1 MYVAVVYSYE
11 QMYVCIC
18 NCFRVYMAVCVYVC
32 VYVLLVMVP
41 RGRNCFW
48 LWKLLL
54 LCGLPLSWQGLTLV
68 RPSVAPAAAR
78 GLPGP
83 PAWLRQPA
91 PAVAGQRI
99 RASGYLATSALATGR
114 RRAGGRKPEAGDE
127 ASRGLVCAR
136 TPSAAARWPGPVAS
150 VTHGGGASAAAA
162 RGGPGP
168 ELALVG
174 TAPHPASCPSF

>member
-32 VYVLLVMVP
+32 VYVLLVMEP

-48 LWKLLL
+48 LWNLLL

-136 TPSAAARWPGPVAS
+136 TPSAAPRWPGQVAS

-162 RGGPGP
+162 RRGPGP